1 MWFFVVAPP
10 ALALLFDP
18 HCARTPGNVLRAWLA
33 LFLFTGATG
42 VAVHVTFERL
52 AQRIA
57 SLSTAMQLALHALSN
72 VLVVTAM
79 TFLLHGVVRL
89 IYPEVGDDVLDVLW
103 RAIIV
108 SFGYLATARFVG
120 RLQEK
125 AVAERTAAL
134 EARLASLQAQMQ
146 PHFLFNSLNVC
157 AGLVHSAPEVA
168 EATLD
173 QLAAFLRYTIE
184 SSEHRLVPL
193 ERELDAMSAYLAI
206 QRERFGE
213 RLRHEIVAPSPG
225 EHAPMLPPM
234 VLQPLVEN
242 ALHHGLDDEIG
253 GLVRV
258 ACRRADAHY
267 EVTVEDTG
275 GRSHTHRG
283 TGTGQRN
290 VRERLRLVYGE
301 SAGLQCG
308 PTEAGGYRSVISIPL
323 EGAM

>member
-18 HCARTPGNVLRAWLA
+18 HCARTPDNVLRAWLA

-42 VAVHVTFERL
+42 VAIHVTFERL
-52 AQRIA
+52 AQRVT
-57 SLSTAMQLALHALSN
+57 SLPTGVQLALHALSTI
-72 VLVVTAM
+72 LVVGAM
-79 TFLLHGVVRL
+79 TFLLHGVVRFV
-89 IYPEVGDDVLDVLW
+89 YPEVGDDVLDVLW

-108 SFGYLATARFVG
+108 SFAYLATARFVG

-168 EATLD
+168 EAILD

-213 RLRHEIVAPSPG
+213 RLRHEIVAPLPDEPALKAAALQVGLSPASAAG
-225 EHAPMLPPM
+225 MTIGYAVVVRRGYETSTRLLSHEFRHVAQYEASGGIRPFLAVHLADLAAFGYEDSPFEVDARAHERDGAP
-234 VLQPLVEN
+234 VL
-242 ALHHGLDDEIG
+242 
-253 GLVRV
+253 
-258 ACRRADAHY
+258 RRAS
-267 EVTVEDTG
+267 ET
-275 GRSHTHRG
+275 R
-283 TGTGQRN
+283 
-290 VRERLRLVYGE
+290 
-301 SAGLQCG
+301 
-308 PTEAGGYRSVISIPL
+308 
-323 EGAM
+323 